1 MILVTGATGT
11 VGGAVVARLA
21 AARAPFRA
29 LVRKPDDVARLA
41 RDGVAAVVGD
51 LADQASLDRALAGV
65 QAVFALTAPSPAL
78 PQLLGNLI
86 VASKRAGVGR
96 VVLQSSIGAAPHA
109 SGSFLRWNG
118 LAERVLQESGVPH
131 VILRPNGFMQNFV
144 AYYAQAVVTAGKIQ
158 GYAGTEQVSVI
169 DARDIA
175 DVAAACL
182 EGAASD
188 GDVLDLTGPLPHAL
202 AEQCAMLS
210 MRLGRIV
217 PFVPVTE
224 AQAYRAMT
232 ERGTPP
238 AIAHA
243 VIGLQHA
250 YKTGIGAIVTGTVER
265 IAGHPARSFGD
276 YLDENLAAFKTR

>member
-1 MILVTGATGT
+1 MILVTGATGN
-11 VGGAVVARLA
+11 VGGALVARLA
-21 AARAPFRA
+21 AAGTAFRA

-41 RDGVAAVVGD
+41 RDGVAAVIGD
-51 LADQASLDRALAGV
+51 LGDQPSLDRALVGV
-65 QAVFALTAPSPAL
+65 RAVFALTAPSPAL
-78 PQLLGNLI
+78 PQLMGNL
-86 VASKRAGVGR
+86 VAASKRAEVAR
-96 VVLQSSIGAAPHA
+96 LVLQSSIGAAPSA
-109 SGSFLRWNG
+109 AGSFLRWNG
-118 LAERVLQESGVPH
+118 LAERTLQESTVPH
-131 VILRPNGFMQNFV
+131 VILRPNGFMQNFT
-144 AYYAQAVVTAGKIQ
+144 AYYAQAVVTTGKIQ

-169 DARDIA
+169 DVRDIA
-175 DVAAACL
+175 DVAAATL

-188 GDVLDLTGPLPHAL
+188 GDVLDLTGPLPYAL

-210 MRLGRIV
+210 TRLGRVV

-250 YKTGIGAIVTGTVER
+250 YKTGLGALVTGTVER
-265 IAGHPARSFGD
+265 ITGHPARSFGD
-276 YLDENLAAFKTR
+276 YLDENLAAFRTR